1 MIDYCDLV
9 FLIIV
14 DVVWYFQGHQDLF
27 CQLMVSLGFLLYL
40 VFLWKD
46 LLVFSIWHS
55 IHVYTSMVLS
65 IKEGVSGL
73 EGSVVFLAGVKVDW
87 EGVDVKVL
95 LKRDIKSGL
104 LMGGREVIL
113 ITITI
118 TIIRFKRSCC
128 FESLDFCF

>member
-1 MIDYCDLV
+1 M
-9 FLIIV
+9 
-14 DVVWYFQGHQDLF
+14 
-27 CQLMVSLGFLLYL
+27 
-40 VFLWKD
+40 
-46 LLVFSIWHS
+46 
-55 IHVYTSMVLS
+55 YTSIVLS

-73 EGSVVFLAGVKVDW
+73 EGSVVFLAGVNVDW

-118 TIIRFKRSCC
+118 IIIRFKRSCC